1 MKTLNKFF
9 HVKFEER
16 RAANPRFSLRALA
29 QRVEISPGHLSEIFN
44 NKRPVSSANFNKLV
58 NGLRLSEEDVQKAQS
73 LFDSERKRKKATHS
87 IERVLSK
94 SEFSEVSSVDFFLVL
109 AAMDLHTEEWD
120 VELISAETGVPAE
133 RTQVVMNKLLQ
144 LGLVEKNSATTYV
157 KTVRSLASE
166 NDIPNFDVQKLH
178 KEAMKRSTEIFP
190 QIPTEKREMVYLTMA
205 VNPKNLDR
213 AKKELEKAWKK
224 VYGKLTQGEC
234 TEIYTL
240 GMQLLPAVPKE
251 TEE

>member
-44 NKRPVSSANFNKLV
+44 NKRPVSVANFSKLV
-58 NGLRLSEEDVQKAQS
+58 NGLRLSEDDMQKAQS
-73 LFDSERKRKKATHS
+73 LYDAEKKRKKATHS
-87 IERVLSK
+87 IERVLNK
-94 SEFSEVSSVDFFLVL
+94 TEFSEVSSVDFFLIL

-120 VELISAETGVPAE
+120 IDLISAETGVPTE
-133 RTQVVMNKLLQ
+133 RTEVVMKKLMQ
-144 LGLVEKNSATTYV
+144 LGLVEMNSDTTYV
-157 KTVRSLASE
+157 KTVRSVATE
-166 NDIPNFDVQKLH
+166 NNIPNFDVQKLH
-178 KEAMKRSTEIFP
+178 KEALERSSDIFP
-190 QIPTEKREMVYLTMA
+190 QVPTEKREMVYLTMA
-205 VNPKNLDR
+205 VNPNNLER

-240 GMQLLPAVPKE
+240 GMQLLPAVQKE
-251 TEE
+251 LE